1 MADERVRTFCYGRR
15 IAARGDFCY
24 GVKVFTVATTWRT
37 LMYTATMIYHFK
49 DDSFDAACEIW
60 KKEIFEHA
68 KSQPGF
74 VRMQLLV
81 ARPKAMAIGTWEDNA
96 HARAFMETGV
106 FKRMVGTVQGMM
118 AEQPQQTVWDLK
130 YFAEK

>member
-1 MADERVRTFCYGRR
+1 
-15 IAARGDFCY
+15 
-24 GVKVFTVATTWRT
+24 
-37 LMYTATMIYHFK
+37 MYTATMIYHFK

-68 KSQPGF
+68 KTQPGF

-81 ARPKAMAIGTWEDNA
+81 ARPKAMAIGTWDDNA
-96 HARAFMETGV
+96 RARAFMETGV
-106 FKRMVGTVQGMM
+106 FKRLMGTVQPMM
-118 AEQPQQTVWDLK
+118 AEQPQQSLWDLK